1 MTQEQSRL
9 YRRAE
14 LVSNLAQA
22 QFFAKD
28 HAAQE
33 EEFLTQT
40 REAKTLRLR
49 NARMAKEL
57 RGRTLAISGLISLR
71 AKQA

>member
-1 MTQEQSRL
+1 MTQNSSRWH
-9 YRRAE
+9 RQAE

-22 QFFAKD
+22 QFFARD

-33 EEFLTQT
+33 EEFLTQA
-40 REAKTLRLR
+40 REAKTVRLR
-49 NARMAKEL
+49 EARMAKEL
-57 RGRTLAISGLISLR
+57 KGRTLAISGLISLR

>member
-1 MTQEQSRL
+1 MTQDQSRSN
-9 YRRAE
+9 RRAE

-33 EEFLTQT
+33 EEFLTQM

-49 NARMAKEL
+49 NARMAKER
-57 RGRTLAISGLISLR
+57 RGRTLAASRLISLR
-71 AKQA
+71 AKLA